1 MQKEVYDWLS
11 QGKRRK
17 KIIAHLKQPM
27 TAKQLAQITGIRE
40 DCCSYVLKEL
50 SAYRLVYCLNSGARR
65 SRLYWLTNKCKQ
77 YQKKFLRTHGLP
89 IYDYDFPIVDWELYG
104 WVCYSHRAAITKAIT
119 EPMQPASI
127 RRKIK
132 QLFPNMKI
140 SANNV
145 ADILRLFL
153 KERIV
158 KPVNIPKK
166 AFCRYELTEL
176 GNKLQALLCQ
186 AENRTLLSLF
196 FTRSG

>member
-1 MQKEVYDWLS
+1 MQKEVYDWLT
-11 QGKRRK
+11 QGERRK

-27 TAKQLAQITGIRE
+27 TAKQLAQRTGMRE
-40 DCCSYVLKEL
+40 DCCSYVLQEL

-77 YQKKFLRTHGLP
+77 YQKKILKTHRLP
-89 IYDYDFPIVDWELYG
+89 IYDYDFTIVDWKLYG
-104 WVCYSHRAAITKAIT
+104 WVCYSHRAAIIKAIT

-132 QLFPNMKI
+132 QLFPDMKI

-153 KERIV
+153 KERII
-158 KPVNIPKK
+158 KPVNIPQK
-166 AFCRYELTEL
+166 AFCHYELTEL
-176 GNKLQALLCQ
+176 GNKLQTLLCQ
-186 AENRTLLSLF
+186 AE
-196 FTRSG
+196 

>member
-27 TAKQLAQITGIRE
+27 TAKQLARVAGMRE

-50 SAYRLVYCLNSGARR
+50 STYRLVYCLNPGARR
-65 SRLYWLTNKCKQ
+65 SRLYWLTDKCKQ
-77 YQKKFLRTHGLP
+77 CQKKILKTHRRP
-89 IYDYDFPIVDWELYG
+89 ICAYDFPIVNWKLYG
-104 WVCYSHRAAITKAIT
+104 WTCYSHRAAIIKVIT
-119 EPMQPASI
+119 EPLQPASI

-132 QLFPNMKI
+132 QQAPDVKI

-153 KERIV
+153 KKGIV
-158 KPVNIPKK
+158 KSVSIPQK

-186 AENRTLLSLF
+186 AED
-196 FTRSG
+196 GI

>member
-1 MQKEVYDWLS
+1 MQKEVYRWLT
-11 QGKRRK
+11 QGQRRK

-27 TAKQLAQITGIRE
+27 TAKQLAQVTGIRE

-50 SAYRLVYCLNSGARR
+50 SAYRLVYCLNPQARR

-77 YQKKFLRTHGLP
+77 YKKKILRAYGLP
-89 IYDYDFPIVDWELYG
+89 VYAYDFPVVDWNLYG
-104 WVCYSHRAAITKAIT
+104 WVCYSHRAAVIKILT
-119 EPMQPASI
+119 EPLQPASI

-132 QLFPNMKI
+132 QEVPGMKI

-153 KERIV
+153 KKGIV
-158 KPVNIPKK
+158 KPVRIRRK

-176 GNKLQALLCQ
+176 GNKFQ
-186 AENRTLLSLF
+186 TLLRQVEKGRKHLACYNS
-196 FTRSG
+196 

>member
-1 MQKEVYDWLS
+1 MANNSGMQKEVYDWLT

-17 KIIAHLKQPM
+17 KILAHLKQPM
-27 TAKQLAQITGIRE
+27 TAKQLAQRTGMRE

-50 SAYRLVYCLNSGARR
+50 SAYRLVYCLNPQARR
-65 SRLYWLTNKCKQ
+65 SRLYWLTGKYKQ
-77 YQKKFLRTHGLP
+77 YQKKILKTYRLP
-89 IYDYDFPIVDWELYG
+89 IYTYDFPVVDWKLYG
-104 WVCYSHRAAITKAIT
+104 WTCYSHRAAIIKAIT

-132 QLFPNMKI
+132 QQASGMRI

-153 KERIV
+153 RKAIV
-158 KPVNIPKK
+158 KPVSIRRK

-176 GNKLQALLCQ
+176 GNKLQTLLCQ
-186 AENRTLLSLF
+186 AEK
-196 FTRSG
+196 GI

>member
-1 MQKEVYDWLS
+1 MQKEAYRWLI

-27 TAKQLAQITGIRE
+27 TAKQLAQTTGIRE
-40 DCCSYVLKEL
+40 DCCSYVLQEL
-50 SAYRLVYCLNSGARR
+50 SAYRLVYCLNPEARR

-77 YQKKFLRTHGLP
+77 YQEKILKTHGLP
-89 IYDYDFPIVDWELYG
+89 IHAYDFPIVDWKLYG
-104 WVCYSHRAAITKAIT
+104 WICYSHRAAIIKAIT
-119 EPMQPASI
+119 ESLQPASI

-132 QLFPNMKI
+132 RLSPDIKI

-153 KERIV
+153 KKGII
-158 KPVNIPKK
+158 KPVNIPRK

-176 GNKLQALLCQ
+176 GNKLQTLLCQ
-186 AENRTLLSLF
+186 VEKIS
-196 FTRSG
+196 

>member
-1 MQKEVYDWLS
+1 MQKEVYEWLT

-17 KIIAHLKQPM
+17 KIIAYLKQPM

-50 SAYRLVYCLNSGARR
+50 SEYRQVYCLNSGARR

-77 YQKKFLRTHGLP
+77 YQKKILKTHGLP
-89 IYDYDFPIVDWELYG
+89 IYDYDFPIVDWKLYG
-104 WVCYSHRAAITKAIT
+104 WVCYNHRAAIIKAIT
-119 EPMQPASI
+119 EPLQPASI

-132 QLFPNMKI
+132 QLFPDMKI

-153 KERIV
+153 KKRIV
-158 KPVNIPKK
+158 KPVNIPRK

-176 GNKLQALLCQ
+176 GNKLQTFLRQVEKC
-186 AENRTLLSLF
+186 
-196 FTRSG
+196 

>member
-1 MQKEVYDWLS
+1 MQKEVYHWLT

-27 TAKQLAQITGIRE
+27 TAKQLAQTTGMRE
-40 DCCSYVLKEL
+40 DCCSYVLQEL

-77 YQKKFLRTHGLP
+77 YQKKSLKTHGLP
-89 IYDYDFPIVDWELYG
+89 IYDYDFPIVDWKLYG
-104 WVCYSHRAAITKAIT
+104 WICYGHRAAIIKVIT
-119 EPMQPASI
+119 EPLQPASI

-132 QLFPNMKI
+132 QLFPYMKI

-153 KERIV
+153 KEKIV
-158 KPVNIPKK
+158 KPVSIRRK

-176 GNKLQALLCQ
+176 GNKLQVLLYR
-186 AENRTLLSLF
+186 AENGF
-196 FTRSG
+196 